1 MSEVVGTSWWLD
13 WSGLP
18 DRLLW
23 ARLRVFAD
31 GTAEVFDLDG
41 RYHRFGDREEATLW
55 LNEDEY
61 SALARLIE
69 DGEVERHVTPPQAE
83 DVRALVPLMRVERG
97 ATA

>member
-1 MSEVVGTSWWLD
+1 MLEIVETSWWLD

-23 ARLRVFAD
+23 ARLQVFVD

-41 RYHRFGDREEATLW
+41 SYHRFSDRHDAALW

-61 SALARLIE
+61 TPLSHLLE
-69 DGEVERHVTPPQAE
+69 DDELEVDVAPPQAE
-83 DVRALVPLMRVERG
+83 NDGELVPLMLVLRRDVG
-97 ATA
+97 